1 MSDLIEVPQ
10 EPVRR
15 EEGLQQRG
23 QELKIL
29 SLFKSICKFRLTFES
44 TELETI
50 YMYDSIMK
58 RKGMLYGGFLWKLT
72 LEVYYPFTASH
83 EYDTLRNGIMKSSL
97 LVRLLALL
105 LFPATL
111 YIMYYWRQK

>member
-1 MSDLIEVPQ
+1 MIEVPQ
-10 EPVRR
+10 EADKG
-15 EEGLQQRG
+15 EELQQRG
-23 QELKIL
+23 EEFKFS
-29 SLFKSICKFRLTFES
+29 SLFKTFCKFRLTFES

-83 EYDTLRNGIMKSSL
+83 EYDTLRNGVMKSSL

-111 YIMYYWRQK
+111 YVMFYWRQK